1 MGLWKR
7 CLFSDERMKG
17 EVIIFENK
25 KNDKNQLSKQVVT
38 MEVSRCVYIRI
49 VERKSH
55 LVNLDIGIWEME
67 ILGINL
73 SVKNVDEKLLR
84 GIEMSNFIENLDC
97 LYDDVR
103 VKNKI
108 SPYNKNFA
116 LYIPIKVEVY
126 GRECKEFI
134 IKKDSLQNI
143 CM

>member
-1 MGLWKR
+1 
-7 CLFSDERMKG
+7 
-17 EVIIFENK
+17 
-25 KNDKNQLSKQVVT
+25 
-38 MEVSRCVYIRI
+38 
-49 VERKSH
+49 
-55 LVNLDIGIWEME
+55 ME

-73 SVKNVDEKLLR
+73 GVKNVDKKLLR

-134 IKKDSLQNI
+134 IKKGQFIKYLYVKNGCRVYFSDADILMMLLQI
-143 CM
+143 KASSTMDLLIEGGKRL